1 MRGVRVRVRGV
12 RVRVRWVRNK
22 KRGRRRRGVRTYLMM
37 IVGMRMWMG
46 MRKIQI
52 VGGTGKKVW
61 GGEHGKIGGGEFR
74 SFRLLVVVVVA
85 ALPCPAL
92 PEMAMAMAMAMTT
105 PLGVLTMVSPGKI
118 IMVNYYFLWTTLND
132 GQEKIVF
139 FCFCDCRH

>member
-1 MRGVRVRVRGV
+1 M
-12 RVRVRWVRNK
+12 
-22 KRGRRRRGVRTYLMM
+22 RTYLMM

-85 ALPCPAL
+85 ALPCPAGDGDDD
-92 PEMAMAMAMAMTT
+92 A

-118 IMVNYYFLWTTLND
+118 IMVSYYFLWTTLND

>member
-1 MRGVRVRVRGV
+1 M
-12 RVRVRWVRNK
+12 
-22 KRGRRRRGVRTYLMM
+22 RTYLMM

-85 ALPCPAL
+85 ALPCPAGDGDGDGDGDDD
-92 PEMAMAMAMAMTT
+92 AT
-105 PLGVLTMVSPGKI
+105 GSVNNGKSREDNNGKLLFSLDD
-118 IMVNYYFLWTTLND
+118 V
-132 GQEKIVF
+132 E
-139 FCFCDCRH
+139 